1 MNKENKNYKG
11 IILAGGKGTRL
22 YPITKAISKQLLPV
36 YDMPMVYYPL
46 QTLTNAGLKEILLI
60 TNPENLDLYK
70 SLLGQGE
77 DFNVSISYE
86 IQNEPK
92 GIAQAIQI
100 AQDWLAGSNCVLV
113 LGDNLFLAGDTSK
126 KLEIA
131 MQKNKGAYIFGY
143 KVNDPSRYGVV
154 LFDDNK
160 SVVNIEEKPE
170 KPKSNWIV
178 TGLYVY
184 DNNVVKYANDLKP
197 SNRGELEITD
207 LNNLYLDKS
216 SLEIELIEEKSF
228 WLDAGTKDSLLEA
241 SNIVKKLKDKNI
253 KLF

>member
-241 SNIVKKLKDKNI
+241 SNIVKELKDKNI

>member
-1 MNKENKNYKG
+1 
-11 IILAGGKGTRL
+11 
-22 YPITKAISKQLLPV
+22 
-36 YDMPMVYYPL
+36 
-46 QTLTNAGLKEILLI
+46 
-60 TNPENLDLYK
+60 
-70 SLLGQGE
+70 
-77 DFNVSISYE
+77 
-86 IQNEPK
+86 
-92 GIAQAIQI
+92 
-100 AQDWLAGSNCVLV
+100 
-113 LGDNLFLAGDTSK
+113 
-126 KLEIA
+126 

-160 SVVNIEEKPE
+160 KIINIEEKPE
-170 KPKSNWIV
+170 KPKSNWVV

-184 DNNVVKYANDLKP
+184 DNNVVKYVNDLKP

-207 LNNLYLDKS
+207 LNNLYLNKS

>member
-184 DNNVVKYANDLKP
+184 DNNVVKYVNDLKP

-241 SNIVKKLKDKNI
+241 SNIVKELKDKNI

>member
-184 DNNVVKYANDLKP
+184 DNNVVKYVNDLNGNAPEVDEAEYESLMEEIYKP
-197 SNRGELEITD
+197 
-207 LNNLYLDKS
+207 
-216 SLEIELIEEKSF
+216 LI
-228 WLDAGTKDSLLEA
+228 A
-241 SNIVKKLKDKNI
+241 I
-253 KLF
+253 K